1 MKRFLTFFLLLTFF
15 FNQVQAVDT
24 LLSAKKRNSVLEL
37 FDIPLND
44 DNIKAIKKLQAF
56 PDADVKKVF
65 FNALKNEP
73 ENAYIISK
81 VIHDRQSPEFML
93 YLAIVESKLK
103 NGATSNM
110 SAAGVWQFIQSTA
123 KNLGLRINSSV
134 DERRDPYLSSKAA
147 SDYLL
152 YLKKRFKKWYL
163 VLMAYNVG
171 EGKLASIIR
180 NLGTDDYHILIESQ
194 LLPLETRNHTKKI
207 ISTTLVAY
215 EANINY
221 KQILKEDENYI
232 KRVKVAPGTSLK
244 TIAKLANIDLE
255 RLRSYNKHI
264 LQSIIPNSV
273 DDFYVYIPIENYK
286 TYLANSSKGS
296 STTFDELLK
305 NKKA

>member
-1 MKRFLTFFLLLTFF
+1 MKKIIYFILLLTFSF
-15 FNQVQAVDT
+15 LQAQAADT
-24 LLSAKKRNSVLEL
+24 LLSTKKRNNVLKL
-37 FDIPLND
+37 FDIPMND
-44 DNIKAIKKLQAF
+44 NNIKAIKKLQTF
-56 PDADVKKVF
+56 PDSDVEKVF

-103 NGATSNM
+103 NGATSNI

-123 KNLGLRINSSV
+123 KNLGLRINGSI
-134 DERRDPYLSSKAA
+134 DERRDPYLSTKAA

-171 EGKLASIIR
+171 EGKLASVIR
-180 NLGTDDYHILIESQ
+180 NLGTDDYHVLIESQ
-194 LLPLETRNHTKKI
+194 LLPLETRRHTQKI

-215 EANINY
+215 DADIDY
-221 KQILKEDENYI
+221 KQILKEDEKYI
-232 KRVKVAPGTSLK
+232 KRFKVAPGTSLK
-244 TIAKLANIDLE
+244 TIANLANIDLE
-255 RLRSYNKHI
+255 KLRSYNKHV

-273 DDFYVYIPIENYK
+273 DNFYIYIPTENYK
-286 TYLANSSKGS
+286 IYLENSKAKEN
-296 STTFDELLK
+296 FNDILK
-305 NKKA
+305 KKKA